1 MEEMVIKK
9 NFESEVQFL
18 LVILSSK
25 RDLFYFSTQ
34 KMKLILIHKHQVFR
48 YFQRLLLFQK
58 NKLKKR
64 NCEVL

>member
-18 LVILSSK
+18 LVILSK

-34 KMKLILIHKHQVFR
+34 KMKLILIHKHHRF
-48 YFQRLLLFQK
+48 FDIQRLLLFQK

-64 NCEVL
+64 NCEVF